1 VSLHTLDPLSDRRW
15 DDLVARHPRASAFH
29 QRGWLAAL
37 ARTYDYETFVLTS
50 APEGKPLSDGVVFC
64 RVSSWIT
71 GTRLVS
77 LPFTDHC
84 QPLLNDPDES
94 ADFVDW
100 LRTECDRQQWRYVE
114 LRPLSPVPDACAGL
128 QKSCSYCFHQLDLRP
143 SLEEIFRGLHK
154 DSIQRKI
161 QRAEREGLSY
171 EVGRSEQLSDE
182 FYRLQLITRR
192 RHRLLPQPRAWFR
205 NLVKYMGDGVEI
217 RLVRKDGAPVA
228 AMLTLRHRS
237 SVVYKYGCSNEKFHN
252 LGGMPFLFWRLIEES
267 KKSGVNEIDFGRS
280 DVDHEGL
287 ITFKDKFNTSK
298 HLLTYY
304 RYTNPKKEKVARPR
318 DWQGVRH
325 LFSILPSAVSSAA
338 GSIGYKHLG

>member
-29 QRGWLAAL
+29 QRGWLEAL
-37 ARTYDYETFVLTS
+37 ARTYGYETFVLTS
-50 APEGKPLSDGVVFC
+50 APAGKPLSDGVVFC

-84 QPLLNDPDES
+84 QPLLNDLDES

-100 LRTECDRQQWRYVE
+100 MRTECDRQQFKYVE
-114 LRPLSPVPDACAGL
+114 LRPLSPLQDSCAGL
-128 QKSCSYCFHQLDLRP
+128 KESCSYCFHTLDLRP

-192 RHRLLPQPRAWFR
+192 RHRLLPQPRTWFR
-205 NLVKYMGDGVEI
+205 NLVKYMGDGIEI
-217 RLVRKDGAPVA
+217 RMVRRDGASVA
-228 AMLTLRHRS
+228 AMLTLRHQS
-237 SVVYKYGCSNEKFHN
+237 SVVYKYGCSDETFHN

-298 HLLTYY
+298 QLLTYY
-304 RYTNPKKEKVARPR
+304 RYTNPKKEKGSRLHAWPA
-318 DWQGVRH
+318 VRY
-325 LFSILPSAVSSAA
+325 LFSILPSALASTA
-338 GSIGYKHLG
+338 GSIVYRHLG